1 MMRRAV
7 FSELQ
12 RRGLERRFQIQKYIS
27 KPERKKL
34 AEKLGLK
41 DSQVRLN
48 NNLNLIDSSRCLF
61 IDLISTPPPPHH
73 HHHLLTVLCRLRVY
87 RIVQLDNIQDHII
100 GTIPPTYR
108 ENPFFFGWGGGEV
121 LVCVG

>member
-1 MMRRAV
+1 MAGMMRRAV

-41 DSQVRLN
+41 DSQVGQTNQIL
-48 NNLNLIDSSRCLF
+48 SSP
-61 IDLISTPPPPHH
+61 SN
-73 HHHLLTVLCRLRVY
+73 
-87 RIVQLDNIQDHII
+87 RIKP
-100 GTIPPTYR
+100 G
-108 ENPFFFGWGGGEV
+108 
-121 LVCVG
+121 

>member
-34 AEKLGLK
+34 AEKLALK
-41 DSQVRLN
+41 DSQVRV
-48 NNLNLIDSSRCLF
+48 LIIAILERSDALF
-61 IDLISTPPPPHH
+61 
-73 HHHLLTVLCRLRVY
+73 CK
-87 RIVQLDNIQDHII
+87 
-100 GTIPPTYR
+100 
-108 ENPFFFGWGGGEV
+108 EKE
-121 LVCVG
+121 

>member
-34 AEKLGLK
+34 AEKLALK
-41 DSQVRLN
+41 DSQVRVFIIAILEHSDAHYFLN
-48 NNLNLIDSSRCLF
+48 KKKKKNR
-61 IDLISTPPPPHH
+61 
-73 HHHLLTVLCRLRVY
+73 
-87 RIVQLDNIQDHII
+87 
-100 GTIPPTYR
+100 
-108 ENPFFFGWGGGEV
+108 
-121 LVCVG
+121 

>member
-1 MMRRAV
+1 MMTVTGMMRRAV

-41 DSQVRLN
+41 DSQVNGPETAFIGNESGPNIGGIELN
-48 NNLNLIDSSRCLF
+48 ARGEWNRSRA
-61 IDLISTPPPPHH
+61 
-73 HHHLLTVLCRLRVY
+73 TVGPCR
-87 RIVQLDNIQDHII
+87 
-100 GTIPPTYR
+100 
-108 ENPFFFGWGGGEV
+108 
-121 LVCVG
+121 

>member
-61 IDLISTPPPPHH
+61 IDLISTPPPPPPPSFDCFVPF
-73 HHHLLTVLCRLRVY
+73 TRLS
-87 RIVQLDNIQDHII
+87 HC
-100 GTIPPTYR
+100 PA
-108 ENPFFFGWGGGEV
+108 
-121 LVCVG
+121 